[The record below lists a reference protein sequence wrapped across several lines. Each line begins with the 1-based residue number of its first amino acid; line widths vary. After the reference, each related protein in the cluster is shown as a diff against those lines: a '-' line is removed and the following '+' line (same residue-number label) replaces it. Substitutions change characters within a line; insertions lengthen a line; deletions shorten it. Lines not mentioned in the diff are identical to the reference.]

1 MILADDFCS
10 KHATSPIYTGVK
22 KCIFCEMS
30 LTESI
35 FSWNLYSAEGQKF
48 CLRWCQDLPVS
59 CLPGPCGEVGGH
71 LCCLKG
77 LGRAIWYQVSGL
89 DCHHLFT
96 LALVETPL
104 LLLASGLWPTE
115 PSDVRYKTV
124 LVVNK
129 TG

>member
-1 MILADDFCS
+1 MS
-10 KHATSPIYTGVK
+10 GSPPLSSSGTVWGGGGALMLSQGV
-22 KCIFCEMS
+22 
-30 LTESI
+30 
-35 FSWNLYSAEGQKF
+35 
-48 CLRWCQDLPVS
+48 
-59 CLPGPCGEVGGH
+59 
-71 LCCLKG
+71 
-77 LGRAIWYQVSGL
+77 GRAIWYQVSGL

-115 PSDVRYKTV
+115 PSDVRYNTV

>member
-1 MILADDFCS
+1 
-10 KHATSPIYTGVK
+10 
-22 KCIFCEMS
+22 MS
-30 LTESI
+30 LTESV
-35 FSWNLYSAEGQKF
+35 SLWNLYSAEGQKF
-48 CLRWCQDLPVS
+48 SLRWCQDLPLS
-59 CLPGPCGEVGGH
+59 HLPGPCGEVGGH

-77 LGRAIWYQVSGL
+77 LGRAIWYQASAL

-96 LALVETPL
+96 LALVETLL

-115 PSDVRYKTV
+115 PSDV